1 MAKTPLAL
9 AIERRLYRTGQV
21 ARELGV
27 TPDALHKAEQR
38 GQIAPALREPGGDD
52 RLYTRADLERL
63 KALIV
68 AGRLGRRGS
77 R

>member
-9 AIERRLYRTGQV
+9 AIERRLYSTGQV

-27 TPDALHKAEQR
+27 TRAAIQMAELR
-38 GQIAPALREPGGDD
+38 GQIPPAAREPGGDD
-52 RLYTRADLERL
+52 RLYTSADLERL

-68 AGRLGRRGS
+68 DGRLGRR